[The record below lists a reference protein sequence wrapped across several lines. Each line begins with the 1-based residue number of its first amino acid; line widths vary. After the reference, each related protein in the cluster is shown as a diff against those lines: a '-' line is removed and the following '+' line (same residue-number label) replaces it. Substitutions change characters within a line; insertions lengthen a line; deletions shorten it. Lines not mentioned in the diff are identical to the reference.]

1 VEGGVRFHISFKR
14 GQQAVI
20 DALSGGRGGNIRVKT
35 RSNNK
40 LKSWAWPDLADHHKL
55 RNLPLTRK
63 RIKDAIDA

>member
-20 DALSGGRGGNIRVKT
+20 DALSGGRGGISVLKHGPTTN
-35 RSNNK
+35 SNHGHGRI
-40 LKSWAWPDLADHHKL
+40 LADHHKL